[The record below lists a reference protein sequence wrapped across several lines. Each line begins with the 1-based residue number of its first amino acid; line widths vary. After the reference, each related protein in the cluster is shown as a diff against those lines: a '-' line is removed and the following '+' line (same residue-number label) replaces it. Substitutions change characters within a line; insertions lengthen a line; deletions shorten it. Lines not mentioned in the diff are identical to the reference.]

1 MPHGHSRL
9 ALALAAALL
18 ALVGT
23 PLAAFAQAVDIEA
36 VEPEPQDRTG
46 FAFRTGYDHMFRT
59 DVNSGGNV
67 SRDSFQASIGG
78 RFALA
83 DKVHFTPR
91 FIYELN
97 AFNISNE
104 AGRDS
109 GFAWGNINQYSLVG
123 IADWAITENWAL
135 LGGPMFRLAGEGS
148 GAFDNGFTGGGLLGF
163 NYKMGEDLSV
173 GFGIGVVSQ
182 LEDDPAIIPI
192 PMVRWHLA
200 EPLTLKVGIDQ
211 LGGRTGLGPEL
222 IWHLTKELD
231 FGIGAQYQ
239 RRRYRLDDHGGNRK
253 GIGEDSGAPFFA
265 RLGWKP
271 MEAAVI
277 EAFVGVVAAGE
288 LKTQDKNG
296 NNTVDKGFDA
306 TPTLGLRGEYRF

>member
-1 MPHGHSRL
+1 MSHRHVRFVLWVFAG
-9 ALALAAALL
+9 LL
-18 ALVGT
+18 AVGA
-23 PLAAFAQAVDIEA
+23 PLSAFAQAVDVEA
-36 VEPEPQDRTG
+36 VEPEGRDRTG
-46 FAFRTGYDHMFRT
+46 FAFRTGYDHMFQS
-59 DVNSGGNV
+59 DLNSGGEV
-67 SRDSFQASIGG
+67 SRDSFQASLGG
-78 RFALA
+78 RWGVA

-104 AGRDS
+104 AQRES
-109 GFAWGNINQYSLVG
+109 GIAWGNINQYTLVG
-123 IADWAITENWAL
+123 IADWAITEKWAL
-135 LGGPMFRLAGEGS
+135 LGGPLFRLAGEGS
-148 GAFDNGFTGGGLLGF
+148 GAFNNGFTGGGLLGF
-163 NYKMGEDLSV
+163 NYQTGEDLSI
-173 GFGIGVVSQ
+173 GFGIGVISQ

-192 PMVRWHLA
+192 PMVRWHFV

-222 IWHLTKELD
+222 IWHLSKELD
-231 FGIGAQYQ
+231 FGVGAQYQ
-239 RRRYRLDDHGGNRK
+239 RRRYRLNDHGFNSK

-265 RLGWKP
+265 RLAWKP
-271 MEAAVI
+271 MAAAVV
-277 EAFVGVVAAGE
+277 EVFAGVVAAGE